1 MAEKKKEKYFTE
13 TQKLEQRNKA
23 QIGLRLAPELVERL
37 RNFAWATQI
46 EGGVNGII
54 EAATEKAIERL
65 ERDYQKEHGKP
76 VPSRPAAK

>member
-1 MAEKKKEKYFTE
+1 MAAKKKKAYAE
-13 TQKLEQRNKA
+13 TQKLDQRNKA
-23 QIGLRLAPELVERL
+23 QVGVRLAPELVERL

-65 ERDYQKEHGKP
+65 ERDYEKEHGKP
-76 VPSRPAAK
+76 VPERPAAK